1 MEIKISYSE
10 LQLFNFIIF
19 SYDRELDDR
28 YVLSNTPISADEYK
42 MRFSLDRWFYLPEDR
57 EFIIN
62 FFDEIS

>member
-19 SYDRELDDR
+19 SYGFELDDR
-28 YVLSNTPISADEYK
+28 YVQSRTSISVEEYK
-42 MRFSLDRWFYLPEDR
+42 MRYEFDRWFYLPEDR

-62 FFDEIS
+62 FFDEK